1 MRTINDIV
9 PPSRRQETG
18 PFIKETPHHK
28 APKLP
33 IKTLAVV
40 ILVIAVSL
48 GALYYFSSAK
58 VEVTPNTVSAAIQNS
73 FTADQQAG
81 DLPYEIITS
90 QKIASQSVTGSGT
103 KTVTSLASGT
113 ITIYNTQSKA
123 QKLIT
128 NTRFATTA
136 GLIFRI
142 HQAVTIP
149 ASTATN
155 PGSTKAK
162 IYADK
167 PGDSYN
173 VSSTSF
179 TIPGFDGTPL
189 ASEVTARSSDA
200 MSGGASGTI
209 PVVDTSTNTQAQMA
223 LIKALTPDLTASL
236 QGEVPTGY
244 ILIPGSA
251 TTTFQE
257 LVPVPSTATA
267 GMIDVK
273 EQGTITAVV
282 FPKVALAKTI
292 ATSVAGL
299 DYQGEPM
306 DILPG
311 TDLQLSAISIPD
323 ANASPFSFTL
333 SGTASLVYAVDPTRV
348 AAAVAGKSR
357 SDAETALT
365 NYPEIKSAIMILRPF
380 WRQSFPQ
387 DPSSVNV
394 TVVAP

>member
-1 MRTINDIV
+1 MRTITDIV

-18 PFIKETPHHK
+18 PFIKETPRHK

-73 FTADQQAG
+73 FTADQKTG

-113 ITIYNTQSKA
+113 ITIYNTQSKV

-149 ASTATN
+149 AGTPAN

-173 VSSTSF
+173 VSPTSF

-257 LVPVPSTATA
+257 LLPVSATTTA

-306 DILPG
+306 DLLPG

-323 ANASPFSFTL
+323 VNASSFSFTL

-365 NYPEIKSAIMILRPF
+365 NYPEIKSAIIILRPF

-387 DPSSVNV
+387 DPSSINV